1 MLVVAAASVDA
12 DDWLVFERE
21 DNFADALESL
31 RVPPN
36 TPEGE
41 DEDDSGGFKMPK
53 MPWDKK
59 E

>member
-1 MLVVAAASVDA
+1 MLVVAAASINE

-21 DNFADALESL
+21 DDFADALERL

-36 TPEGE
+36 TPE
-41 DEDDSGGFKMPK
+41 DEEEDSGGFKMPK